1 MEFILSIIFL
11 GLVLI
16 STYLIIIPFYKNSDK
31 IELIHQSTSKTIVI
45 KMTKKIK
52 QINILFLS
60 LFLIIQISSS
70 MNQSFADE
78 DLSINEINVNE
89 YNMSVLSVNQ
99 NDQIISA
106 ITAVKIENPTEKTFA
121 PNFTDV
127 ASTGMNFLR
136 FSLPEGFT
144 DLYVET
150 DLPDGSLIELAKGFA
165 ITSDIPPGNF
175 NIIFNFNVKYN
186 SSELIFPLH
195 LPHGAK
201 SFKIIIPDESG
212 LISGNNISYSKEI
225 NISSKIFDEYV
236 GENYL
241 KGDYL
246 NIKMEN
252 IPTSFI
258 KKITGSLNYEIINLV
273 IIIIMINFILVFFI
287 IRFFINKRKKNETT

>member
-1 MEFILSIIFL
+1 
-11 GLVLI
+11 
-16 STYLIIIPFYKNSDK
+16 
-31 IELIHQSTSKTIVI
+31 
-45 KMTKKIK
+45 MTKKIK

-121 PNFTDV
+121 PNFADV
-127 ASTGMNFLR
+127 ASTAMNFLR

-236 GENYL
+236 GENYS